1 MVSLLP
7 HVPKVVPSRGQV
19 TAAAGNVAAKVLYGG
34 VADLRPM
41 PRTLIDEGMLREVY
55 HYRPAAGVEQQ
66 GDPVLLVTPLAAPAL
81 CYDLRR
87 GCSLVEHLV
96 QQGRPTYLVEYGQVS
111 FRNRALG
118 MEHWIEEVIPEAIKA
133 VSQHAGGKPVH
144 VVGWSLGGIFATLTL
159 ADQPDLPAAS
169 LTIVGSPFDVRQ
181 VPLVA
186 PFRPLVDLTRG
197 KIITTAYQAFGG
209 APRPLVRWA
218 FQLSAID
225 KKITK
230 PIALVRNLDDADFL
244 AQVEA
249 VDRFTANMIAYPG
262 RSFGQLYHRFYRTG
276 EITSGTFDLEDH
288 TVTLASLKVPVLVFA
303 GEDDSIA
310 PRASVEMVGTLL
322 TGAPEVRFEMVPGG
336 HLGMLT
342 GRKARTTTWRILDE
356 WFSRP
361 AGMLGSSPKRRYS
374 SKSSRS
380 LKS

>member
-1 MVSLLP
+1 VS
-7 HVPKVVPSRGQV
+7 
-19 TAAAGNVAAKVLYGG
+19 
-34 VADLRPM
+34 
-41 PRTLIDEGMLREVY
+41 E
-55 HYRPAAGVEQQ
+55 
-66 GDPVLLVTPLAAPAL
+66 
-81 CYDLRR
+81 
-87 GCSLVEHLV
+87 
-96 QQGRPTYLVEYGQVS
+96 
-111 FRNRALG
+111 
-118 MEHWIEEVIPEAIKA
+118 
-133 VSQHAGGKPVH
+133 HAGHKPVH

-159 ADQPDLPAAS
+159 ADRPDLPAAS
-169 LTIVGSPFDVRQ
+169 LTIIGSPFDVRQ

-197 KIITTAYQAFGG
+197 KIITTAYQALGG

-230 PIALVRNLDDADFL
+230 PIAMVRNLDDADFL

-276 EITSGTFDLEDH
+276 EITGGTFDLEDH

-342 GRKARTTTWRILDE
+342 GRRARTTTWRILDD
-356 WFSRP
+356 WVSRP
-361 AGMLGSSPKRRYS
+361 AGVLGSSPKRRYS